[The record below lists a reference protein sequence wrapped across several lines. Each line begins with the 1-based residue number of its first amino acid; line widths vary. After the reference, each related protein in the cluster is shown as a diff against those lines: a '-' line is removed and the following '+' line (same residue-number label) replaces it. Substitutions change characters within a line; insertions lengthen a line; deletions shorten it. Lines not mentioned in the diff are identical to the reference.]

1 MDKIMDLMNNLG
13 NLDKFIPKLDT
24 LMGWVQWLISL
35 SVRVGPVCILV
46 LGLIYLF
53 IPPKEANRVAGYRTY
68 FGMGSILAWRFT
80 QRVAGLLM
88 SIFGL
93 VLTIIALVTVG
104 RFHDMDTME
113 MTNLAFRCI
122 KGQVIC
128 VLIICV
134 FMFVLTTVMFDRHG
148 YRRFR
153 FQTNT
158 ILDKFFFLDLEDMDP
173 PAEED
178 YDEETG
184 EAEEYEGLEEYPT
197 EETYVPEETFVPEE
211 DVQEYPVEEY
221 QDYEQ
226 QDQEFIT
233 AEDITIEGLDE

>member
-13 NLDKFIPKLDT
+13 NLEKFVPKLDT

-53 IPPKEANRVAGYRTY
+53 IPPKEANRIAGYRTY

-80 QRVAGLLM
+80 QRVAGVLM
-88 SIFGL
+88 SVMGL
-93 VLTIIALVTVG
+93 VLAIIAFVTVAKFRG
-104 RFHDMDTME
+104 MDTNE

-122 KGQVIC
+122 KGQ
-128 VLIICV
+128 LISMLILWI
-134 FMFVLTTVMFDRHG
+134 FMFVLTAVMFDRHG

-158 ILDKFFFLDLEDMDP
+158 ILDKYFVLDLEDMDP

-178 YDEETG
+178 YDEETDT
-184 EAEEYEGLEEYPT
+184 EEELGLEDYPIDESYT
-197 EETYVPEETFVPEE
+197 PEEASYEE
-211 DVQEYPVEEY
+211 PAE
-221 QDYEQ
+221 DYELQ
-226 QDQEFIT
+226 GEEPIT
-233 AEDITIEGLDE
+233 AEDIEIEDL

>member
-13 NLDKFIPKLDT
+13 NLEKFVPKLDT

-46 LGLIYLF
+46 LGLFYLF

-88 SIFGL
+88 CVFGL
-93 VLTIIALVTVG
+93 ILPIIAFVTVSKFSG
-104 RFHDMDTME
+104 MDTME
-113 MTNLAFRCI
+113 MTDLAFRCI
-122 KGQVIC
+122 KGQVTC
-128 VLIICV
+128 ALIICI

-178 YDEETG
+178 YEEEIYG
-184 EAEEYEGLEEYPT
+184 AEEEYTGTEEYPT
-197 EETYVPEETFVPEE
+197 EETYVPEEAT
-211 DVQEYPVEEY
+211 YAGPVEQY
-221 QDYEQ
+221 QDYPLQSE
-226 QDQEFIT
+226 ESIT
-233 AEDITIEGLDE
+233 AEEITIEGLDE